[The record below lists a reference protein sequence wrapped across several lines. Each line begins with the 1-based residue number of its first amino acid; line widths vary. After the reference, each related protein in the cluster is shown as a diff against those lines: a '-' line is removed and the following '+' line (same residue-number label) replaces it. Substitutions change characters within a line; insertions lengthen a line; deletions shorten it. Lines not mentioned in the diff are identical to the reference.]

1 MLAVAGNI
9 MLQAN
14 YRQLRIR
21 IRALDVISVPR
32 SGLARSIRASL
43 ETGKLTKIE
52 KEEEEKNKPL
62 GTREIVGA
70 LG

>member
-1 MLAVAGNI
+1 MLAIGGNI

-32 SGLARSIRASL
+32 SGLARSIRASW
-43 ETGKLTKIE
+43 KLGNLQKLKKKKKKKISHWE
-52 KEEEEKNKPL
+52 L
-62 GTREIVGA
+62 VRS
-70 LG
+70 

>member
-21 IRALDVISVPR
+21 IRALDVIGS
-32 SGLARSIRASL
+32 SKLSCSIDSSL
-43 ETGKLTKIE
+43 VETGKLTKIE

>member
-1 MLAVAGNI
+1 

-32 SGLARSIRASL
+32 SGLARSIRASW
-43 ETGKLTKIE
+43 KLGNLQKL
-52 KEEEEKNKPL
+52 KKKKKKKNKPL